1 MTLTQ
6 LTPEAVRLVML
17 AAQGLLAPPA
27 VPAAKADLLP
37 AIRRMGY
44 LQIDTIQVVQRS
56 QNLVLWSR
64 LGNYDPA
71 WLDEVHAE
79 GQLFEYF
86 AHALCYLPI
95 EAYPTFRGRGMHDER
110 IARYS
115 RGWAEKNPEVLARV
129 LAAVRENGPVS
140 SLDFESQTISNGWGD
155 VKHER
160 IALDRLVVT
169 GDLMVIRRENFRRCY
184 DLRERVLPDW
194 NDADAPN
201 LETVHNELALTAV
214 RALGAARAAWVADYY
229 YLRKTGMEQRLAG
242 LADSGQLRRF
252 EVAGWDQPVYVHPEN
267 FALAEQAAAGAL
279 TATHTTLLS
288 PFDPLVSDRSRALEL
303 FDFDYRLE
311 SYTPAKDRKYG
322 FFCLPIL
329 HRGRLVGRLDAKAHR
344 KQKRMEVKALY
355 LEPGVPLADDLTAGL
370 KWMLDQFTTWH
381 GMETLEIS
389 AAAPADLLE
398 ALA

>member
-17 AAQGLLAPPA
+17 AAQGLLTPPA
-27 VPAAKADLLP
+27 VPAAKQDLLP

-64 LGNYDPA
+64 LGDYDPA

-86 AHALCYLPI
+86 AHALCCLPI
-95 EAYPTFRGRGMHDER
+95 EDYPIFRARGMHDER

-129 LAAVRENGPVS
+129 LEAVRANGPVS

-184 DLRERVLPDW
+184 DLRERVLPEWD
-194 NDADAPN
+194 DADAPD
-201 LETVHNELALTAV
+201 LETVRNELALTAV
-214 RALGAARAAWVADYY
+214 RALGAAQAAWVADYY

-252 EVAGWDQPVYVHPEN
+252 EVAGWDQPVYVHPKN
-267 FALAEQAAAGAL
+267 LARAEQAAAGQL

-288 PFDPLVSDRSRALEL
+288 PFDPLVSDRARALEL

-329 HRGRLVGRLDAKAHR
+329 HRERLVGRLDAKAHR

-355 LEPGVPLADDLTAGL
+355 LEPDVPLGDDLIASL
-370 KWMLDQFTTWH
+370 KRTLDQFTAWH

-389 AAAPADLLE
+389 AADPAGLLE